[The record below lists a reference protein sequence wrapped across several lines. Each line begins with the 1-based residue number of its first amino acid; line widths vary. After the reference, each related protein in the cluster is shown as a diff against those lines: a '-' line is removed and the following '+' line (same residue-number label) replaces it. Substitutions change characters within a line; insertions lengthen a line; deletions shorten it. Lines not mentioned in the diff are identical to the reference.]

1 MVQVDAPEALHRHG
15 EVALHVLLARHVGR
29 DRDAADLGRHPRGA
43 VPVDVHGDDSGA
55 LARQAPGRPSTQAS
69 GGAGHHGDLA
79 LQTHS
84 AHSPI
89 MIPVAAHPSVSIAWA
104 SAGSAS
110 ANDSTPIPLASSNTS
125 ISSSA
130 VAP

>member
-1 MVQVDAPEALHRHG
+1 MVQVDAPEAVHRHR
-15 EVALHVLLARHVGR
+15 EVTLHVLLARHVGR
-29 DRDAADLGRHPRGA
+29 DGDAADLGRDSLGA
-43 VPVDVHGDDSGA
+43 GPVDVDGDDSGA

-89 MIPVAAHPSVSIAWA
+89 MIPARIPPSTGKA
-104 SAGSAS
+104 S
-110 ANDSTPIPLASSNTS
+110 PLA
-125 ISSSA
+125 
-130 VAP
+130 